1 MSTEFVLH
9 LFCPVDFPVTPAL
22 LLKLPAYCA
31 EQGLRNGWASV
42 RPSVRLSHDSL
53 AALRF
58 CGFAAVGQTDRRY
71 RLTAAAA
78 GRSSSGA
85 AARRSA
91 ANASSVTLTAD
102 VGGWTQTDC
111 YRLYWF
117 SWVSD
122 PPLSLW
128 DSVQTQEAFL
138 EVQSTTKS
146 ILTARVFA
154 TDPTAMLWG
163 SSKATSFEKR
173 LHCSDKK
180 GGKGIE

>member
-102 VGGWTQTDC
+102 VGG
-111 YRLYWF
+111 
-117 SWVSD
+117 
-122 PPLSLW
+122 
-128 DSVQTQEAFL
+128 
-138 EVQSTTKS
+138 
-146 ILTARVFA
+146 
-154 TDPTAMLWG
+154 
-163 SSKATSFEKR
+163 
-173 LHCSDKK
+173 
-180 GGKGIE
+180 